1 MPAPSLRIP
10 ISVDLAK
17 FKDQMK
23 ETSSLA
29 GTATRQIAK
38 QFLAMN
44 EDIGKSIAGTAAK
57 SALGLATN
65 VALVVG
71 SFKLMTAAIA
81 GAREQMQQMVDIA
94 DKSQNLGVSPAFL

>member
-1 MPAPSLRIP
+1 MPAPSLKIP
-10 ISVDLAK
+10 VSVDLEK

-23 ETSSLA
+23 QTSSLA

-44 EDIGKSIAGTAAK
+44 EDIAKSMAGAAAK

-71 SFKLMTAAIA
+71 SFKLMTAAIS
-81 GAREQMQQMVDIA
+81 GAREQMAQMVEIA
-94 DKSQNLGVSPAFL
+94 DKAQNLGVSP